1 VVSVEAEIGA
11 IEGVEDLIF
20 VSEKEAFFTDPK
32 QAKEFVQ
39 RTGCDALAIS
49 IGTAHG
55 AYKFKGKPK
64 LDFKRLQEIDKLV
77 NVPLVLHG
85 ASRVSQKYVRLAKRC
100 GAELEK
106 TQGISDSLLKKAI
119 KFGIR
124 KVNTDTDLRLA
135 FNAKV
140 REIVKKDKKV
150 FDPRKI
156 LGPARDEMQKA
167 VEQRIAVCGS
177 RGKA

>member
-1 VVSVEAEIGA
+1 M
-11 IEGVEDLIF
+11 
-20 VSEKEAFFTDPK
+20 
-32 QAKEFVQ
+32 
-39 RTGCDALAIS
+39 
-49 IGTAHG
+49 
-55 AYKFKGKPK
+55 
-64 LDFKRLQEIDKLV
+64 
-77 NVPLVLHG
+77 PLVLHG
-85 ASRVSQKYVRLAKRC
+85 ASRVSQKYVRLANRC